1 MSTDTTQTVR
11 SNPPQTARIYVP
23 RYRSGGYAIVI
34 AMTKHMPEAGF
45 MSKHEIIEAG
55 QPYCDSSFTAPNV
68 NVSISRT
75 AWNSMATLISK
86 GLVYRFGFPHRFMLT
101 EEGRELGLRLVS
113 LAEANVVVGS
123 SASQA
128 DLDCVTSS
136 GGGAI
141 DDLGG
146 PEHDDLMNIDRLVTL
161 PANTYDIYLVLDS
174 REVVR
179 SNRNYFRDEL
189 LSRGVKILTRSL
201 ALGDFLW
208 LAKRRG
214 TEAFVQPDSEIVLDC
229 IIERKLMDDLVSSIK
244 DERYREQKFRLS
256 GCGLTNVTYLVEEGS
271 LSNAEGFGKD
281 RLVSAMT
288 QTQIL
293 DGFFLKRTFSP
304 QETVQYLFN
313 MTRVVQ
319 SMYAVSSRPWL
330 LAEATPSRAVS
341 NTDEAGGNLLHCTFF
356 REQNQTIYALRA
368 RDTDR
373 NTVAGTRQTLAAA
386 LRISP
391 TNVVVTY
398 GAFVEMNSKTGGLT
412 LSDVWMRQLMCIR
425 GVSAEKAASVAAHFP
440 TMSSFVLALAR
451 AGTTQQKEALLR
463 SLGDGRKG
471 IGPTLAREI
480 VAFFDQGQD

>member
-68 NVSISRT
+68 N
-75 AWNSMATLISK
+75 
-86 GLVYRFGFPHRFMLT
+86 
-101 EEGRELGLRLVS
+101 
-113 LAEANVVVGS
+113 
-123 SASQA
+123 
-128 DLDCVTSS
+128 
-136 GGGAI
+136 
-141 DDLGG
+141 
-146 PEHDDLMNIDRLVTL
+146 RLVTL

-319 SMYAVSSRPWL
+319 SMYA
-330 LAEATPSRAVS
+330 
-341 NTDEAGGNLLHCTFF
+341 AGGNLLHCTFF